1 MVYSIQKQ
9 TKLRWANVTLWSVTQ
24 WNILKVGSACIYIYI
39 YLETASILLC
49 IFIFFPSTFL
59 TLSSFISISK
69 KNTYQSH
76 TWGPIPS
83 APHPLSLMALL
94 CSKPLR
100 NFLQR
105 TTFLSCRAWLCTNQI
120 WWDGGQGHFCLLG
133 KGCDLF
139 LWDCSFFLEWWCS
152 DDSKKS
158 NDMNAT
164 VQLQL

>member
-1 MVYSIQKQ
+1 MSLCGLSLNW
-9 TKLRWANVTLWSVTQ
+9 TSW
-24 WNILKVGSACIYIYI
+24 KVDLHIYIYI
-39 YLETASILLC
+39 LILLQY
-49 IFIFFPSTFL
+49 FYVSLYFFPSTFL

-83 APHPLSLMALL
+83 APHSLSLMALL

-120 WWDGGQGHFCLLG
+120 WWDGGQGHFYLLG

-152 DDSKKS
+152 DDSKKR